1 MAMSCSG
8 CLLTY
13 CFTACCNNITLSDNL
28 QAKAIFH
35 TGYNYAA
42 SCRMLPETVFRHYI
56 FVSSDVDKFDFAVF
70 LHMHIGAL
78 VVCILFVDSFIL
90 CLYWRIVILNNAQ
103 HVWIRHLKKQRNIE
117 Y

>member
-78 VVCILFVDSFIL
+78 VVCILFVDSL
-90 CLYWRIVILNNAQ
+90 HSMPVLENCNPKQCTACLDKTLRKT
-103 HVWIRHLKKQRNIE
+103 KK

>member
-70 LHMHIGAL
+70 FTYAHWSARRLHFICRFLHSMP
-78 VVCILFVDSFIL
+78 ILENCNPKQCTA
-90 CLYWRIVILNNAQ
+90 CLDKTF
-103 HVWIRHLKKQRNIE
+103 KKTKK